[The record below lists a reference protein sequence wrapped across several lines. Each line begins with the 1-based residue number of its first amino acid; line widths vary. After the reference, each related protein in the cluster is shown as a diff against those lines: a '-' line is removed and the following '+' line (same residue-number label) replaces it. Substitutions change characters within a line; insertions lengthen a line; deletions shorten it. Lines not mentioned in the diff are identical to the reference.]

1 MNRLRPDKKEI
12 ERALALLHRPGDVI
26 ELRIPG
32 PRGTT
37 SGYFNDTEA
46 LTRVLLK
53 QNGAGIYLSL
63 NPVVPDLLAR
73 AKNRVIERAK
83 KTTAD
88 TDVACRISLLI
99 DCDPRRPSG
108 ISATDGEHAAAIERA
123 RDIRRVLTE
132 EFGWPVPILADSGNG
147 GHLTYPIDLPN
158 DDASTKLLESVLRA
172 LDARFSDTAVEI
184 DRTVF
189 NAARIVKAYGTVAR
203 KGEDLP
209 ERPHRLSRILD
220 APQTLETVSRE
231 LLAELAASLPASR
244 PAYPHAGAGAAAG
257 GFNLQDWIHRRHH
270 LAVRDP
276 VPHDGGRKW
285 VLEECPFNPDHR
297 APDAAFLRP
306 LMESPVSSAFTIHA
320 PTLDGSSFANGSK
333 ARGGS
338 LRTIAARR
346 RGRKW
351 LKPGPKSSA
360 SRR

>member
-1 MNRLRPDKKEI
+1 MW
-12 ERALALLHRPGDVI
+12 
-26 ELRIPG
+26 
-32 PRGTT
+32 
-37 SGYFNDTEA
+37 
-46 LTRVLLK
+46 LLK
-53 QNGAGIYLSL
+53 QNSASILSL

-83 KTTAD
+83 KTTTD

-108 ISATDGEHAAAIERA
+108 ISANDAEHAAAIERA

-132 EFGWPVPILADSGNG
+132 EFGWPAPILADSGNG

-158 DDASTKLLESVLRA
+158 DDASTKLLEAVLRA
-172 LDARFSDTAVEI
+172 LAARFSDAAVDI

-231 LLAELAASLPASR
+231 WLAELAASLPASR
-244 PAYPHAGAGAAAG
+244 PADPHAGAAAG
-257 GFNLQDWIHRRHH
+257 GFNLEDWIHRRHH

-276 VPHDGGRKW
+276 IPYDGGRKW
-285 VLEECPFNPDHR
+285 VLEECPFNPEHR
-297 APDAAFLRP
+297 APDAAILQADDGTLGFHCFHNSCADFGWKQFRERIEGP
-306 LMESPVSSAFTIHA
+306 RRIVPDDRSA
-320 PTLDGSSFANGSK
+320 P
-333 ARGGS
+333 
-338 LRTIAARR
+338 ARR
-346 RGRKW
+346 NRRPARSRK
-351 LKPGPKSSA
+351 A
-360 SRR
+360 